1 MNTLMMNPA
10 SSFIMS
16 GQSRESL
23 AGFMLS
29 AGKTVAIL
37 TVAGVVA
44 GGSTTLYTN
53 LTNGLEETITGLVT
67 GKPSATAYTE
77 IDDNLKLM
85 QTGLGM
91 MKAIDTGDNEA
102 VESERTQALW
112 MSGIGTAGPAIVA
125 GTLLIINK
133 FGMAIFIGFGP
144 LFIMCL
150 LFDQTKA
157 MFQTWLKFGIGLMFS
172 MAILVFMSNI
182 AMRMV
187 GALAATAFAQDF
199 LGLGGTGFTAA
210 AMQQGGLGLVL
221 TALLVTVPA
230 MATNFI
236 GTAATGFIGS
246 NMMGNYGSVPQ
257 AAGNTGG
264 SPSSYNG
271 GTPTVQNVP
280 NTSSVPS
287 DIAPNI
293 STAPR
298 VNTGFG
304 TQSSSTPDYNAP
316 RTESA
321 MGVASG
327 IGTDSSG
334 INQARNA
341 SPATASG
348 SSPSVDQQTQA
359 YGASAAAAGNRTY
372 AEIATNSSAGS
383 QAAAFPTA
391 GSGGNAGGGVGTSVA
406 SSSNAPAQSL
416 TPQGGAPVATGG
428 QGAGGSAAT
437 GARTASAGGDDFS
450 QVRQGSQ
457 HPTRG
462 G

>member
-1 MNTLMMNPA
+1 
-10 SSFIMS
+10 MS

-210 AMQQGGLGLVL
+210 AMQQGGLGIVL
-221 TALLVTVPA
+221 TALLITVPA
-230 MATNFI
+230 MATSFI
-236 GTAATGFIGS
+236 GGAASGFSG
-246 NMMGNYGSVPQ
+246 GNLFYGL
-257 AAGNTGG
+257 GNTNTPSGRGGGGG
-264 SPSSYNG
+264 SAYTG
-271 GTPTVQNVP
+271 GTPTVQNLP
-280 NTSSVPS
+280 
-287 DIAPNI
+287 
-293 STAPR
+293 STARATDMPSTTAPLAQHGGR
-298 VNTGFG
+298 HTLPTDSG
-304 TQSSSTPDYNAP
+304 SSTNYNVP

-327 IGTDSSG
+327 IGADSSS

-341 SPATASG
+341 SAATASG
-348 SSPSVDQQTQA
+348 SSPNIDQQTQA
-359 YGASAAAAGNRTY
+359 YGASAAASGSRTY

-383 QAAAFPTA
+383 QAALPVA
-391 GSGGNAGGGVGTSVA
+391 GSGGSTSVA
-406 SSSNAPAQSL
+406 SSNAPAQSL
-416 TPQGGAPVATGG
+416 TPQGGAPAATGG
-428 QGAGGSAAT
+428 QGGGGSAAT
-437 GARTASAGGDDFS
+437 GTRTASTGGDNYN
-450 QVRQGSQ
+450 QIRQGSQ
-457 HPTRG
+457 HPTKG
-462 G
+462 A

>member
-1 MNTLMMNPA
+1 MDSFFSSVGELVFFSSIQDYLDHEAGYLLKQILDNVYSMVFGIAATLMTIWILVKGY
-10 SSFIMS
+10 SIMS

-199 LGLGGTGFTAA
+199 LDLGGTGFTAA

-230 MATNFI
+230 M
-236 GTAATGFIGS
+236 
-246 NMMGNYGSVPQ
+246 V
-257 AAGNTGG
+257 
-264 SPSSYNG
+264 
-271 GTPTVQNVP
+271 
-280 NTSSVPS
+280 
-287 DIAPNI
+287 
-293 STAPR
+293 
-298 VNTGFG
+298 
-304 TQSSSTPDYNAP
+304 
-316 RTESA
+316 
-321 MGVASG
+321 
-327 IGTDSSG
+327 
-334 INQARNA
+334 
-341 SPATASG
+341 
-348 SSPSVDQQTQA
+348 
-359 YGASAAAAGNRTY
+359 
-372 AEIATNSSAGS
+372 
-383 QAAAFPTA
+383 
-391 GSGGNAGGGVGTSVA
+391 
-406 SSSNAPAQSL
+406 
-416 TPQGGAPVATGG
+416 
-428 QGAGGSAAT
+428 
-437 GARTASAGGDDFS
+437 
-450 QVRQGSQ
+450 
-457 HPTRG
+457 
-462 G
+462 